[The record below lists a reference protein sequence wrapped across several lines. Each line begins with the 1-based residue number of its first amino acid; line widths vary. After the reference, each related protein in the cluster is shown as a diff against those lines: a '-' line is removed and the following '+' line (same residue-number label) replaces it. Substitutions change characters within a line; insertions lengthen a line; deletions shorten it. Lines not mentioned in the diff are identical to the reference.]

1 MSSFSYDPR
10 FKEPSPEVMRR
21 MELSRLEAEKIQT
34 REMRCPICGEEITVP
49 LATHMRGHPV
59 VPCPVCGNMM
69 PSGRN
74 SKCFNCGYV
83 SSEAGSELLAGGKDT
98 VKSTN
103 STIFLDSKC

>member
-1 MSSFSYDPR
+1 MDKNKKQIAGMQEMSPDDLG
-10 FKEPSPEVMRR
+10 KVTGGETRR
-21 MELSRLEAEKIQT
+21 AVKKQI
-34 REMRCPICGEEITVP
+34 CPICGEEITVP

-59 VPCPVCGNMM
+59 VPCPICGNMM

>member
-1 MSSFSYDPR
+1 MDKNKKQIAGMQEMSPDDLGKVTGGETR
-10 FKEPSPEVMRR
+10 RVVKKE
-21 MELSRLEAEKIQT
+21 I
-34 REMRCPICGEEITVP
+34 CPICGEEITVP

-74 SKCFNCGYV
+74 SKCYNCGYV
-83 SSEAGSELLAGGKDT
+83 SSEASSELHAGGKDT

>member
-1 MSSFSYDPR
+1 MDKNKKQIAGMQEMSPDDLGKVTGGETR
-10 FKEPSPEVMRR
+10 RVVKKE
-21 MELSRLEAEKIQT
+21 I
-34 REMRCPICGEEITVP
+34 CPICGEEITVP